1 MGKNQ
6 HIVPRS
12 EHLWAVLGEGNTRD
26 TSHHS
31 TQKAAM
37 QAARE
42 IAKNQ
47 KSEMVVHK
55 VNGQFGTKKLLRQRS
70 LSAAWLSDAPR
81 TAPLLSRDSYASPM
95 PVRFHCQCA
104 PANKI

>member
-6 HIVPRS
+6 HVVPRG
-12 EHLWAVLGEGNTRD
+12 EHGWAVLGEGNTRD

-55 VNGQFGTKKLLRQRS
+55 VNGQFGTKNSYGNDPCPPRGCVTK
-70 LSAAWLSDAPR
+70 PR
-81 TAPLLSRDSYASPM
+81 TASQLSGVYCAHLTHAI
-95 PVRFHCQCA
+95 RFSSSW
-104 PANKI
+104 I

>member
-6 HIVPRS
+6 HVVPRG

-31 TQKAAM
+31 AQKAAM

-47 KSEMVVHK
+47 KSEMVVQK
-55 VNGQFGTKKLLRQRS
+55 VNGPIRQKNS
-70 LSAAWLSDAPR
+70 YGNDPSPPR
-81 TAPLLSRDSYASPM
+81 G
-95 PVRFHCQCA
+95 
-104 PANKI
+104 

>member
-6 HIVPRS
+6 HVVPRS

-42 IAKNQ
+42 SAKNQ

-55 VNGQFGTKKLLRQRS
+55 VNGQFGTKNS
-70 LSAAWLSDAPR
+70 YGNDPCPPR
-81 TAPLLSRDSYASPM
+81 G
-95 PVRFHCQCA
+95 
-104 PANKI
+104 

>member
-6 HIVPRS
+6 HVVPRS

-37 QAARE
+37 QAARK

-47 KSEMVVHK
+47 QSEVLVHG
-55 VNGQFGTKKLLRQRS
+55 VNRQIRQKNTYG
-70 LSAAWLSDAPR
+70 PR
-81 TAPLLSRDSYASPM
+81 DPFPPRG
-95 PVRFHCQCA
+95 
-104 PANKI
+104 

>member
-1 MGKNQ
+1 MRYIGFIYNSYAISQKGGSYGQ
-6 HIVPRS
+6 KSTCRS
-12 EHLWAVLGEGNTRD
+12 PWRTSLSCSLGEGNTQD

-55 VNGQFGTKKLLRQRS
+55 VNGQFGTKN
-70 LSAAWLSDAPR
+70 
-81 TAPLLSRDSYASPM
+81 SYGNDPC
-95 PVRFHCQCA
+95 PPHG
-104 PANKI
+104 